1 MKIGLVVEELSSL
14 FFLDNFSVKPLV
26 KPFITLKYMSIFPKL
41 FLWLKS
47 IRVVISFMI
56 FTCLVT
62 CFVTF
67 FGGQWMVTWKDI
79 MKKKP

>member
-1 MKIGLVVEELSSL
+1 
-14 FFLDNFSVKPLV
+14 
-26 KPFITLKYMSIFPKL
+26 MSIFPKL

-67 FGGQWMVTWKDI
+67 FGGGDMDGYEE
-79 MKKKP
+79 KKHDTVGIKVYVLLLYYL